1 MAFVWTPLGVGYPIE
16 NEDLNEIRTN
26 LDSIYSYLEITY
38 PGCTSGAGWTGVWP
52 LKGKEA
58 GTPDSIQSA
67 HPQELRDKTD
77 YADDHYCSADKASYN
92 TTVYSN
98 QNSTYKSS
106 NNSGVKSTDNA
117 TVYSGQNSTYRST
130 YNSGVDST
138 DYGTV
143 YSGQNSSYKSTYN
156 SGVDSYAYGTV
167 KTGEDTL
174 YKSTYDSTVKYSYDS
189 SAKYY
194 DYGPF

>member
-117 TVYSGQNSTYRST
+117 TVYSGQNSDWNKR
-130 YNSGVDST
+130 
-138 DYGTV
+138 
-143 YSGQNSSYKSTYN
+143 
-156 SGVDSYAYGTV
+156 
-167 KTGEDTL
+167 
-174 YKSTYDSTVKYSYDS
+174 
-189 SAKYY
+189 
-194 DYGPF
+194 